1 MPANLNKAAL
11 EGKTWRCMESL
22 PYEPDRCGCRAY
34 NNGLGGQC
42 NNAITHRIPTGALL
56 ESSVK
61 ELPKNFPDP
70 TGGEK
75 YPNPFEFTGG
85 ICKVHHTELTNRGY
99 LQGGYYCQIP
109 LNLGIRW
116 ALKTEGGRG
125 KKGLKKYHENI
136 LELLAMKNDRFIGL
150 QYEVEPVEAVAV
162 EPVVEIPVEPAPDP
176 EIIVGDIVGEIIDQ
190 VVQAVPVPAPAPVE
204 AAPVALLDHKKA
216 TKKIYQNRQGYYDK
230 LVEQKNAGKR
240 LTKPIEWIERKL
252 TGKLW
257 RKMDKRDQIRLTRKI
272 NETYEQLK

>member
-1 MPANLNKAAL
+1 MNLNKAAL

-22 PYEPDRCGCRAY
+22 PYDPDRCGCRAF

-42 NNAITHRIPTGALL
+42 NNAITHRIPTGAIL

-70 TGGEK
+70 TAGEK

-85 ICKVHHTELTNRGY
+85 ICKVHHTQLVERGY
-99 LQGGYYCQIP
+99 MWSGYYCQIP

-136 LELLAMKNDRFIGL
+136 LELLSMKQDHFIGL

-176 EIIVGDIVGEIIDQ
+176 EIIVGGILNDIIDQ
-190 VVQAVPVPAPAPVE
+190 AVVQAVPVPAPAPVE
-204 AAPVALLDHKKA
+204 AAPVALLDHKLA
-216 TKKIYQNRQGYYDK
+216 TKKIRKIREAYYDK
-230 LVEQKNAGKR
+230 LLEQKNAGERLMKPVQWAERKLYKKIFSKLDHRDQGR
-240 LTKPIEWIERKL
+240 LTKIIV
-252 TGKLW
+252 
-257 RKMDKRDQIRLTRKI
+257 D
-272 NETYEQLK
+272 TYEYFQ